1 MTEGRAFPDAFVC
14 AECGGRAAIYETLH
28 WAAVC
33 RYKCRACGATGY
45 YVRDRPGTLPNI
57 ELQPVG
63 LYGAITDDG
72 TVSGADGDSD
82 GDRDTAS
89 DGVASDQPQELP
101 DEWREAQMVDHVPY
115 VDEVIDQHPGLDG
128 DALRIYNRVEETT
141 EEWIRIATPAP
152 AEQ

>member
-1 MTEGRAFPDAFVC
+1 MTEGRPFPDSFVC
-14 AECGGRAAIYETLH
+14 EDCGGRATIYETLH

-33 RYKCRACGATGY
+33 RYKCRDCGATGY

-72 TVSGADGDSD
+72 TVSGADGDD
-82 GDRDTAS
+82 AAS
-89 DGVASDQPQELP
+89 TPVESEHTQELP
-101 DEWREAQMVDHVPY
+101 EEWREAQMADHVPH
-115 VDEVIDQHPGLDG
+115 VGEVIDQHPGLDG

-141 EEWIRIATPAP
+141 DEWVRIATPVS